1 MDLFSFLDEM
11 ANHIDWYSSS
21 PSWFLS
27 AFTDNN
33 HARNWAG
40 LLGGDVTVYKIDT
53 TRLTASMRLFD
64 IVTLNN
70 LFRLGHKFAKD
81 EVLFFGS
88 IPSEAVVRTFRL
100 GKAGSWGC
108 SQYEPV
114 PSKYYSRAWIGT
126 LMWLTLALV

>member
-1 MDLFSFLDEM
+1 MRGTGPGFS
-11 ANHIDWYSSS
+11 
-21 PSWFLS
+21 
-27 AFTDNN
+27 
-33 HARNWAG
+33 
-40 LLGGDVTVYKIDT
+40 GGDVTVYKIDT

-64 IVTLNN
+64 MVTLNN

-114 PSKYYSRAWIGT
+114 LSKYCSRAWIGT